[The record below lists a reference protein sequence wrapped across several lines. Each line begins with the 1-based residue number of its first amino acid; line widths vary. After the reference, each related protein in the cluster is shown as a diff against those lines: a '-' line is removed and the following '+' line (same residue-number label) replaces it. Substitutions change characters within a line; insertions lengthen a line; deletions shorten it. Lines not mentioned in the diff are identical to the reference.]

1 MRMSGVKRLE
11 LRRVNDGDLTF
22 EPTDLTLAT
31 EGVIH
36 EQSSGDEQEPQIPT
50 VGVAFVSLS
59 RVQSGMRLL

>member
-22 EPTDLTLAT
+22 EPTDLTRAT

-36 EQSSGDEQEPQIPT
+36 EHESSGDEQEPQIPT
-50 VGVAFVSLS
+50 VGDIKN
-59 RVQSGMRLL
+59 